1 MGLPAHVTSHWC
13 GACSGAG
20 CQQQAALVPLY
31 HTLGSVISSVTCH
44 EARRYPLFSGTH
56 VRLVSAGEKRVPG
69 AFVGLGELGREFGS
83 IKEILL
89 QVCVCHEGL
98 FDAVAVQACPAG

>member
-1 MGLPAHVTSHWC
+1 M
-13 GACSGAG
+13 
-20 CQQQAALVPLY
+20 
-31 HTLGSVISSVTCH
+31 
-44 EARRYPLFSGTH
+44 H